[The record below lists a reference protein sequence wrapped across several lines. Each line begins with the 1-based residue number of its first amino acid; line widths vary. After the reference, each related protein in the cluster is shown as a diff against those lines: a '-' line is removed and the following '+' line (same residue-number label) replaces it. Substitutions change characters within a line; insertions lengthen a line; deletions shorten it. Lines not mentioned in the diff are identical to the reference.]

1 MQEYRRSREKREE
14 KVYEIC
20 QVLDS
25 MRQIK
30 DPATQ
35 ALYKQIL
42 DLRHDYSENISDFYN
57 KQLPNLNL
65 ELFRV
70 ETGLEAGNQP

>member
-35 ALYKQIL
+35 DLYKQIL

-70 ETGLEAGNQP
+70 